1 MHYNNIKLWNYI
13 VTNKYKICLFE
24 LFLRLKLQFY
34 QNVKMTFKNIV
45 RDLSVDIYI
54 GEGA

>member
-1 MHYNNIKLWNYI
+1 MHYDNIKLWNYI

-24 LFLRLKLQFY
+24 LFLRLKLQFS
-34 QNVKMTFKNIV
+34 QNVKMTFRNIV
-45 RDLSVDIYI
+45 RDLSVDICI